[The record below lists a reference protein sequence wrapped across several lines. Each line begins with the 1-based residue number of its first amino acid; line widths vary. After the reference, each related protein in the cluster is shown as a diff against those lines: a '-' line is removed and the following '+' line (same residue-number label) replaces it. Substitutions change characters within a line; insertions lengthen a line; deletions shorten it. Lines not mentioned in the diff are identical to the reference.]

1 MMENIGFYGIVFNG
15 LFCRGHELSAEK
27 AMLGENVP

>member
-1 MMENIGFYGIVFNG
+1 MMKNIDFYGIEFNG
-15 LFCRGHELSAEK
+15 LFCRGDQLSAEK